1 MMTLHLIMLLP
12 FLDFWAKQTMKICRK
27 TKSYYIQWLCWLGPR
42 CCYHAAHSVLVYV
55 QCDSV
60 TISVV
65 PAYKCTNTEYSIFS
79 IIVLDFIT
87 IQCMSIHVIIYKK
100 AISKTHACIL
110 MSNLFSPNFLFYCIV
125 CEFYLLFVVCDL
137 IK

>member
-12 FLDFWAKQTMKICRK
+12 FLDFWGKQTMKFCRK

-42 CCYHAAHSVLVYV
+42 CCYHAAHSGLVYV

-65 PAYKCTNTEYSIFS
+65 PACKCTNTEYSIFS

-87 IQCMSIHVIIYKK
+87 MQCSRNIFTKMT
-100 AISKTHACIL
+100 ISKILACIL
-110 MSNLFSPNFLFYCIV
+110 YSHKFLYLFLSNSYCIV

>member
-12 FLDFWAKQTMKICRK
+12 FLDFWAKQTMKFCRK

-79 IIVLDFIT
+79 IIQCQTLLLYNVMYVDPRNNLQKGNFKNTCMYSHVKFIFA
-87 IQCMSIHVIIYKK
+87 K
-100 AISKTHACIL
+100 
-110 MSNLFSPNFLFYCIV
+110 
-125 CEFYLLFVVCDL
+125 LLFIVLYVSFICCL
-137 IK
+137 LSVI